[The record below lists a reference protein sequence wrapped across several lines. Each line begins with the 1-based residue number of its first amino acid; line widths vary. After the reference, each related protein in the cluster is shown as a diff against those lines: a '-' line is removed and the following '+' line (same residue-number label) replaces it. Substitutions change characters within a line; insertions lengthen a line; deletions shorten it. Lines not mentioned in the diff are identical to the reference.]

1 VDNFNAAIM
10 VGKERVMKTLVVHV
24 ITNFTGV
31 GGAEMM
37 LTRLIQYTEDQYQHV
52 IISLMKTS
60 NVYQS
65 TLDRCESH
73 YALGWNGLNTI
84 GTIQK
89 LRALLRQLQPKTVQ
103 CWMYHANAL
112 TSLSVIGLA
121 QKPNVVWGIH
131 HSLASPKDESIST
144 KIALSLSKILSRQ
157 PSAIIY
163 CAHSSKQQHADFGFE
178 NAHQH
183 VIANGVFLD
192 KFQLNLEL
200 HQSTV
205 IGFAGRYHT
214 AKGYPYL
221 FETMGLL
228 KNENI
233 IFKIAGSGASL
244 NNMEVKALFEQYQ
257 LDSQKVQLL
266 AQVSDMP
273 AFYQSI
279 DVFLM
284 TSITEGFPNVL
295 VEAMASGL
303 PCISTDVGDAKYIV
317 QDLGAIVPPRN
328 PQALADAILQYA
340 QKPQAEKQA
349 LKQATRERVEQNFSI
364 EKVSEQYKAVWST

>member
-1 VDNFNAAIM
+1 M
-10 VGKERVMKTLVVHV
+10 T
-24 ITNFTGV
+24 
-31 GGAEMM
+31 
-37 LTRLIQYTEDQYQHV
+37 
-52 IISLMKTS
+52 
-60 NVYQS
+60 
-65 TLDRCESH
+65 
-73 YALGWNGLNTI
+73 
-84 GTIQK
+84 K
-89 LRALLRQLQPKTVQ
+89 LRGLLKQLQPKTVQ

-121 QKPNVVWGIH
+121 KKPKVVWGIH

-144 KIALSLSKILSRQ
+144 KIALGLSKILSKQ

-163 CAHSSKQQHADFGFE
+163 CAHSSMQQHQAFGFK
-178 NAHQH
+178 NDNSQ

-192 KFQLNLEL
+192 KFQPRAKLY
-200 HQSTV
+200 QPTV
-205 IGFAGRYHT
+205 IGFAGTYRH

-221 FETMGLL
+221 FGTMGLL
-228 KNENI
+228 KDQDI

-244 NNMEVKALFEQYQ
+244 ENPEVKALFEQYQ
-257 LDSQKVQLL
+257 LDAEKVHLL
-266 AQVSDMP
+266 DQISDMP

-279 DVFLM
+279 DAFLM

-317 QDLGAIVPPRN
+317 QDLGSIVPPRN
-328 PQALADAILQYA
+328 AQALAEAVLDYA
-340 QKPQAEKQA
+340 QKTEAEKQA

-364 EKVSEQYKAVWST
+364 ATVSRQYMQVWIQQA

>member
-1 VDNFNAAIM
+1 M
-10 VGKERVMKTLVVHV
+10 TKPLMVHV
-24 ITNFTGV
+24 ITNFAGV

-37 LTRLIQYTEDQYQHV
+37 LARLIQCTEQQYKHV
-52 IISLMKTS
+52 IIALMKTS
-60 NVYQS
+60 EVYQR
-65 TLDRCESH
+65 TLDCCQSY
-73 YALGWNGLNTI
+73 YALQWNGLNTL

-89 LRALLRQLQPKTVQ
+89 LRGLLKQLQPKTVQ
-103 CWMYHANAL
+103 CWMYHANVL
-112 TSLSVIGLA
+112 TSLSMLGLA

-144 KIALSLSKILSRQ
+144 KIALGLSKILSQ
-157 PSAIIY
+157 QASAIIY
-163 CAHSSKQQHADFGFE
+163 CAHSSMQQHQAFGFK
-178 NAHQH
+178 NGNSQ

-192 KFQLNLEL
+192 KFQPNLQLKEP
-200 HQSTV
+200 TV

-228 KNENI
+228 KDKNI

-244 NNMEVKALFEQYQ
+244 ENPEVKALFELHQ
-257 LDSQKVQLL
+257 LDARKVHLL
-266 AQVSDMP
+266 DQISDMP

-303 PCISTDVGDAKYIV
+303 PCISTDVGDTKYIV
-317 QDLGAIVPPRN
+317 QDLGRIVPPRN
-328 PQALADAILQYA
+328 AQALAQAILKYVQ
-340 QKPQAEKQA
+340 QSNDEKLQ
-349 LKQATRERVEQNFSI
+349 LKQAVRERVEAYFSI
-364 EKVSEQYKAVWST
+364 EQVSRQYMQVWEQSR

>member
-1 VDNFNAAIM
+1 MNKPLM
-10 VGKERVMKTLVVHV
+10 VHV
-24 ITNFTGV
+24 ISNFAGV

-37 LTRLIQYTEDQYQHV
+37 LARLIQYTEGQYQHV

-60 NVYQS
+60 EVYQS
-65 TLDRCESH
+65 TLDRCQSH
-73 YALGWNGLNTI
+73 YALGWNGLNTLGVI
-84 GTIQK
+84 KK
-89 LRALLRQLQPKTVQ
+89 LRTLLKKLHPKTVQ
-103 CWMYHANAL
+103 CWMYHANVL
-112 TSLSVIGLA
+112 SSLSVMGLE
-121 QKPNVVWGIH
+121 QKPKVVWGIH

-144 KIALSLSKILSRQ
+144 KIALGLSKILSKE

-163 CAHSSKQQHADFGFE
+163 CAHSSKQQHSDFGFE

-192 KFQLNLEL
+192 KFQPNIQPYEP
-200 HQSTV
+200 TV
-205 IGFAGRYHT
+205 IGFAGRYHP

-221 FETMGLL
+221 FETMSLL

-233 IFKIAGSGASL
+233 IFKVAGGGASL
-244 NNMEVKALFEQYQ
+244 DNVKVKALFDQYN
-257 LDSQKVQLL
+257 LDRQKVQLL
-266 AQVSDMP
+266 DQISDMP

-279 DVFLM
+279 DAFLM

-317 QDLGAIVPPRN
+317 QDLGSIVPPRN
-328 PQALADAILQYA
+328 AQALADAILAYA
-340 QKPQAEKQA
+340 QKTQVEKQA
-349 LKQATRERVEQNFSI
+349 LKQLTRERVEQNFSI
-364 EKVSEQYKAVWST
+364 ATVSRQYMQVWSQQA

>member
-1 VDNFNAAIM
+1 MNKPLM
-10 VGKERVMKTLVVHV
+10 VHM
-24 ITNFTGV
+24 ITNFSGV
-31 GGAEMM
+31 GGAETM
-37 LTRLIQYTEDQYQHV
+37 LARLIQYTEDQYQHV
-52 IISLMKTS
+52 IISLMNTS
-60 NVYQS
+60 EAYQS
-65 TLDRCESH
+65 TLDRCQSH
-73 YALGWNGLNTI
+73 YALGWNGLNTLGI
-84 GTIQK
+84 IKK
-89 LRALLRQLQPKTVQ
+89 LRSLLKQLQPNTVQ

-112 TSLSVIGLA
+112 TSLSVIGLS

-144 KIALSLSKILSRQ
+144 KIALGLSKILSRQ
-157 PSAIIY
+157 PNAIVY
-163 CAHSSKQQHADFGFE
+163 CAHSSKQQHSDFGFE
-178 NAHQH
+178 NANQY

-192 KFQLNLEL
+192 KFQPNMQL
-200 HQSTV
+200 HEPTV

-233 IFKIAGSGASL
+233 IFKIAGGGASL
-244 NNMEVKALFEQYQ
+244 DNPEVKALFEQYQ
-257 LDSQKVQLL
+257 LDSQKVHLL
-266 AQVSDMP
+266 DQISDMP

-279 DVFLM
+279 NAFLM

-317 QDLGAIVPPRN
+317 QDLGTIVPSRN
-328 PQALADAILQYA
+328 AQALADAILAYA
-340 QKPQAEKQA
+340 QKSEVEKQA
-349 LKQATRERVEQNFSI
+349 LKHATRERVEQNFSI
-364 EKVSEQYKAVWST
+364 ATVSRQYMQVWSQ

>member
-1 VDNFNAAIM
+1 MNKPLM
-10 VGKERVMKTLVVHV
+10 VHV
-24 ITNFTGV
+24 ISNFAGV

-37 LTRLIQYTEDQYQHV
+37 LGRLIQYTEGQYQHV

-60 NVYQS
+60 KVYQS
-65 TLDRCESH
+65 TLDRCQSH
-73 YALGWNGLNTI
+73 YALGWNGLNTLGVI
-84 GTIQK
+84 KK
-89 LRALLRQLQPKTVQ
+89 LRTLLKKLQPKTVQ
-103 CWMYHANAL
+103 CWMYHANVL

-121 QKPNVVWGIH
+121 KKPRVVWGIH

-144 KIALSLSKILSRQ
+144 KIALGLSKVLSKQ
-157 PSAIIY
+157 PKAIIY
-163 CAHSSKQQHADFGFE
+163 CAHSSLQQHQAFGF
-178 NAHQH
+178 NSSNSY
-183 VIANGVFLD
+183 VIANGVYLD
-192 KFQLNLEL
+192 KFQPNPEL
-200 HQSTV
+200 HDPIV

-221 FETMGLL
+221 FETMDLL

-233 IFKIAGSGASL
+233 IFKIAGSGASF
-244 NNMEVKALFEQYQ
+244 NNKEVKALFEQYQ

-340 QKPQAEKQA
+340 QKSQAEKQA

>member
-1 VDNFNAAIM
+1 MSKPLI
-10 VGKERVMKTLVVHV
+10 LHV
-24 ITNFTGV
+24 ITNFAGV

-37 LTRLIQYTEDQYQHV
+37 LARLIQQTEHDYQHV
-52 IISLMKTS
+52 VIALMKTS
-60 NVYQS
+60 EVYQS
-65 TLDRCESH
+65 TLDRCQEH
-73 YALGWNGLNTI
+73 YALGWNGINTL
-84 GTIQK
+84 GTLSK
-89 LRALLRQLQPKTVQ
+89 LRTLLKKLQPATVQ

-112 TSLSVIGLA
+112 TSLSIIGLA

-144 KIALSLSKILSRQ
+144 KIALGLSKIMSQ
-157 PSAIIY
+157 QASAIIY
-163 CAHSSKQQHADFGFE
+163 CAHSSMQQHQAFGFK
-178 NAHQH
+178 NANSQ

-192 KFQLNLEL
+192 KFQPNPQMHEP
-200 HQSTV
+200 TV

-228 KNENI
+228 KDKNI

-244 NNMEVKALFEQYQ
+244 ENPEVKALFEQYQ
-257 LDSQKVQLL
+257 LDAQKVHLL
-266 AQVSDMP
+266 DQISDMP

-279 DVFLM
+279 DAFLM

-317 QDLGAIVPPRN
+317 QDLGSIVPPRN
-328 PQALADAILQYA
+328 AQALVDAILAYT
-340 QKPQAEKQA
+340 QKSEAEKQR
-349 LKQATRERVEQNFSI
+349 LKLATRERVEQNFSI
-364 EKVSEQYKAVWST
+364 ETVSRQYMQVWSQKA

>member
-1 VDNFNAAIM
+1 MNKPLM
-10 VGKERVMKTLVVHV
+10 VHV
-24 ITNFTGV
+24 ITNFAGV
-31 GGAEMM
+31 GGAEVM
-37 LTRLIQYTEDQYQHV
+37 LAHLIQFTEDQYRHV
-52 IISLMKTS
+52 VISLIKTS
-60 NVYQS
+60 EVYQS
-65 TLDRCESH
+65 TLDRCQSH
-73 YALGWNGLNTI
+73 YALGWNGLNTL

-89 LRALLRQLQPKTVQ
+89 LRGLLKQLQPKTVQ

-112 TSLSVIGLA
+112 TSLSVLGLA

-144 KIALSLSKILSRQ
+144 KIALGLSKVLSKH

-163 CAHSSKQQHADFGFE
+163 CAHSSKQQHGDFGFK
-178 NAHQH
+178 NTNQY

-192 KFQLNLEL
+192 KFQPNLEL
-200 HQSTV
+200 NKPTV

-228 KNENI
+228 KDKNI
-233 IFKIAGSGASL
+233 IFKIAGGGASL
-244 NNMEVKALFEQYQ
+244 DNPEVKTLFEQYQ
-257 LDSQKVQLL
+257 LDTKKVHLL
-266 AQVSDMP
+266 DQISDMP

-279 DVFLM
+279 DAFLM

-317 QDLGAIVPPRN
+317 QDLGSIVPPRN
-328 PQALADAILQYA
+328 AQALANAILTYT
-340 QKPQAEKQA
+340 QKSEAEKQV
-349 LKQATRERVEQNFSI
+349 LKQASRERVEQNFSI
-364 EKVSEQYKAVWST
+364 ATVSRQYMQVWSQQV

>member
-1 VDNFNAAIM
+1 
-10 VGKERVMKTLVVHV
+10 MKSNNLIVHV
-24 ITNFTGV
+24 ITDFSKI
-31 GGAEMM
+31 GGAEKM
-37 LTRLIQYTEDQYQHV
+37 LSNLIKQTADNYKHV
-52 IISLMKTS
+52 VISLIS
-60 NVYQS
+60 VSDVYRE
-65 TLDRCESH
+65 TLNCCHSY
-73 YALGWNGLNTI
+73 YALKWNGLNTLKTI
-84 GTIQK
+84 FELRRLIKIIQPCTIQS
-89 LRALLRQLQPKTVQ
+89 
-103 CWMYHANAL
+103 WMYHANAL
-112 TSLSVIGLA
+112 TSLSVMGLA
-121 QKPNVVWGIH
+121 QKPKVIWGIH
-131 HSLASPKDESIST
+131 HSLASPKEESIST
-144 KIALSLSKILSRQ
+144 KIALSLSRFLSKQ
-157 PSAIIY
+157 PKAIIY
-163 CAHSSKQQHADFGFE
+163 CAHSSLQQHQAFGF
-178 NAHQH
+178 NSSNSY
-183 VIANGVFLD
+183 VIANGVYLD
-192 KFQLNLEL
+192 KFQPNPEL
-200 HQSTV
+200 HDPIV

-273 AFYQSI
+273 TFYQSI

-340 QKPQAEKQA
+340 QKSKAEKQA
-349 LKQATRERVEQNFSI
+349 LKQVTRERVEQNFSI

>member
-1 VDNFNAAIM
+1 MNKPLI
-10 VGKERVMKTLVVHV
+10 VHV
-24 ITNFTGV
+24 ITNFAGV

-37 LTRLIQYTEDQYQHV
+37 LARLIQQTEHDYQHV
-52 IISLMKTS
+52 VIALMKTS
-60 NVYQS
+60 EVYQS
-65 TLDRCESH
+65 TLDRCQSY
-73 YALGWNGLNTI
+73 YALGWNGINTL

-89 LRALLRQLQPKTVQ
+89 LRVLLKQLQPKTVQ

-121 QKPNVVWGIH
+121 QKPKVVWGIH

-144 KIALSLSKILSRQ
+144 KIALGISKILSQ
-157 PSAIIY
+157 QASAIIY
-163 CAHSSKQQHADFGFE
+163 CAHSSMQQHQAFGFK
-178 NAHQH
+178 NGNSQ

-192 KFQLNLEL
+192 KFQPNLQLNEP
-200 HQSTV
+200 TV

-228 KNENI
+228 KDKNI
-233 IFKIAGSGASL
+233 IFKVAGSGASL
-244 NNMEVKALFEQYQ
+244 DNVEVKALFEQYQ
-257 LDSQKVQLL
+257 LDTQKVYLL
-266 AQVSDMP
+266 DQISDMP

-279 DVFLM
+279 DAFLM

-303 PCISTDVGDAKYIV
+303 PCISTDVGDAQYIV
-317 QDLGAIVPPRN
+317 QELGEIVPPRN
-328 PQALADAILQYA
+328 SAALTQAILNYVQ
-340 QKPQAEKQA
+340 QSNDEKLQ
-349 LKQATRERVEQNFSI
+349 LKQAVRERVEAHFSI
-364 EKVSEQYKAVWST
+364 EKVSQQYMQVWEQSR

>member
-1 VDNFNAAIM
+1 MNKPLM
-10 VGKERVMKTLVVHV
+10 VHV
-24 ITNFTGV
+24 ISNFAGV

-37 LTRLIQYTEDQYQHV
+37 LARLIQYTEGQYQHV

-60 NVYQS
+60 EVYQS
-65 TLDRCESH
+65 TLDRCQSH
-73 YALGWNGLNTI
+73 YALGWNGLNTLGVI
-84 GTIQK
+84 KK
-89 LRALLRQLQPKTVQ
+89 LRTLLKKLHPKTVQ
-103 CWMYHANAL
+103 CWMYHANIL
-112 TSLSVIGLA
+112 SSLSVIGLE
-121 QKPNVVWGIH
+121 QKLNVVWGIH

-144 KIALSLSKILSRQ
+144 KIALGLSKILSRQ
-157 PSAIIY
+157 PRAIIY
-163 CAHSSKQQHADFGFE
+163 CAHSSKQQHADFGFQ
-178 NAHQH
+178 NANQY
-183 VIANGVFLD
+183 VIANGVFLN
-192 KFQLNLEL
+192 KFQPNLEL
-200 HQSTV
+200 HQPTV

-221 FETMGLL
+221 FKTMGLL

-266 AQVSDMP
+266 DQVSDMP

-279 DVFLM
+279 DAFLM

-317 QDLGAIVPPRN
+317 QDLGSIVPPRN
-328 PQALADAILQYA
+328 AQALADAIVVYI
-340 QKPQAEKQA
+340 QKSQAEKQA
-349 LKQATRERVEQNFSI
+349 LKQATRKRVEQKFSI
-364 EKVSEQYKAVWST
+364 EAVSSQYMQVWNS

>member
-1 VDNFNAAIM
+1 MNKPLM
-10 VGKERVMKTLVVHV
+10 VHV
-24 ITNFTGV
+24 ITNFAGV

-37 LTRLIQYTEDQYQHV
+37 LARLIQYTEDQYQHV

-60 NVYQS
+60 EVYQT
-65 TLDRCESH
+65 TLERCQAH
-73 YALGWNGLNTI
+73 YALGWNGLNTL
-84 GTIQK
+84 GTIKK
-89 LRALLRQLQPKTVQ
+89 LRNLLKELQPKTVQ

-144 KIALSLSKILSRQ
+144 KIALGLSKFLSKQ
-157 PSAIIY
+157 PDAIIY
-163 CAHSSKQQHADFGFE
+163 CAHSSKQQHHDFGFE

-192 KFQLNLEL
+192 KFQPNMQL
-200 HQSTV
+200 HQPTV

-228 KNENI
+228 KNQNI
-233 IFKIAGSGASL
+233 IFKIAGGGASL
-244 NNMEVKALFEQYQ
+244 DNPEVKALFEQYQ
-257 LDSQKVQLL
+257 LDSNKVQLL
-266 AQVSDMP
+266 DQISDMP

-279 DVFLM
+279 DAFLM

-317 QDLGAIVPPRN
+317 QDLGSIVPPRN
-328 PQALADAILQYA
+328 AQALADAILVYA
-340 QKPQAEKQA
+340 EKSEAEKQA

-364 EKVSEQYKAVWST
+364 ATVSRQYMQVWSQQA

>member
-1 VDNFNAAIM
+1 M
-10 VGKERVMKTLVVHV
+10 SKPLMVHV
-24 ITNFTGV
+24 ITNFAGV

-37 LTRLIQYTEDQYQHV
+37 LARLIQHTEHQYEHV
-52 IISLMKTS
+52 IIALMKTS
-60 NVYQS
+60 EVYQS
-65 TLDRCESH
+65 TLDRCQAH
-73 YALGWNGLNTI
+73 YALDWNGINTL
-84 GTIQK
+84 GTVSK
-89 LRALLRQLQPKTVQ
+89 LRTLLKKLQPATVQ
-103 CWMYHANAL
+103 CWMYHANVL

-144 KIALSLSKILSRQ
+144 KIALALSKILSQ
-157 PSAIIY
+157 QASAIIY
-163 CAHSSKQQHADFGFE
+163 CAHSSMQHHHAFGFK
-178 NAHQH
+178 NVNSQ

-192 KFQLNLEL
+192 KFQPNPQL
-200 HQSTV
+200 HEPTV

-233 IFKIAGSGASL
+233 IFKIAGGGASL
-244 NNMEVKALFEQYQ
+244 ENAEVKALFEQYK
-257 LDSQKVQLL
+257 LDAQKVHLL
-266 AQVSDMP
+266 DQISDMP

-279 DVFLM
+279 DALLM

-317 QDLGAIVPPRN
+317 QDLGSIVPPRN
-328 PQALADAILQYA
+328 AKALADAILAYT
-340 QKPQAEKQA
+340 QKSEAEKQS
-349 LKQATRERVEQNFSI
+349 LKQATREWVEQNFSI
-364 EKVSEQYKAVWST
+364 ETVSGQYMQVWSQQA

>member
-1 VDNFNAAIM
+1 MNKPLM
-10 VGKERVMKTLVVHV
+10 VHV
-24 ITNFTGV
+24 ISNFAGV

-37 LTRLIQYTEDQYQHV
+37 LARLIQYTEGQYQHV

-60 NVYQS
+60 EVYQS
-65 TLDRCESH
+65 TLDRCQSH
-73 YALGWNGLNTI
+73 YALGWNGLNTLGVI
-84 GTIQK
+84 KK
-89 LRALLRQLQPKTVQ
+89 LRTLLKKLHPKTVQ
-103 CWMYHANAL
+103 CWMYHANVL
-112 TSLSVIGLA
+112 SSLSVMGLE
-121 QKPNVVWGIH
+121 QKPKVVWGIH

-144 KIALSLSKILSRQ
+144 KIALGLSKILSKE

-163 CAHSSKQQHADFGFE
+163 CAHSSKQQHADFGFQ
-178 NAHQH
+178 NANQY
-183 VIANGVFLD
+183 VIANGVFLN
-192 KFQLNLEL
+192 KFQPNLEL
-200 HQSTV
+200 HQPTV

-266 AQVSDMP
+266 DQVSDMP

-279 DVFLM
+279 DAFLM

-317 QDLGAIVPPRN
+317 QDLGSIVPPRN
-328 PQALADAILQYA
+328 AQALADAILAYA
-340 QKPQAEKQA
+340 QKTQVEKQA
-349 LKQATRERVEQNFSI
+349 LKQLTRERVEQNFSI
-364 EKVSEQYKAVWST
+364 ATVSRQYMQVWSQQA

>member
-1 VDNFNAAIM
+1 M
-10 VGKERVMKTLVVHV
+10 SKPLMVHV
-24 ITNFTGV
+24 ITNFAGV

-37 LTRLIQYTEDQYQHV
+37 LARLIQYTENQYQHV

-60 NVYQS
+60 SVYQS
-65 TLDRCESH
+65 TLERCTSH
-73 YALGWNGLNTI
+73 HALGWNGINTLS
-84 GTIQK
+84 TIQK
-89 LRALLRQLQPKTVQ
+89 LRKLLKQLQPKAVQ

-112 TSLSVIGLA
+112 TSLSIIGLA
-121 QKPNVVWGIH
+121 KKPKVVWGIH

-144 KIALSLSKILSRQ
+144 KIALGISKILSKQ
-157 PSAIIY
+157 PSHIIY
-163 CAHSSKQQHADFGFE
+163 CAHSSLEQHQAFGFQ
-178 NAHQH
+178 NPNSQ

-192 KFQLNLEL
+192 KFQPNSEL
-200 HQSTV
+200 HQPTV
-205 IGFAGRYHT
+205 IGFAGRYHP

-228 KNENI
+228 KDENI

-244 NNMEVKALFEQYQ
+244 DNADVKALFEQYQ
-257 LDSQKVQLL
+257 LDAEKVHLL
-266 AQVSDMP
+266 DQISDMP

-279 DVFLM
+279 DAFLM

-303 PCISTDVGDAKYIV
+303 PCISTEVGDAQYIV

-328 PQALADAILQYA
+328 AQALAEAISAYV
-340 QKPQAEKQA
+340 QKTEAEKQA
-349 LKQATRERVEQNFSI
+349 LKQATRERVVQNFSI
-364 EKVSEQYKAVWST
+364 ETVSGQYMQVWSQQA